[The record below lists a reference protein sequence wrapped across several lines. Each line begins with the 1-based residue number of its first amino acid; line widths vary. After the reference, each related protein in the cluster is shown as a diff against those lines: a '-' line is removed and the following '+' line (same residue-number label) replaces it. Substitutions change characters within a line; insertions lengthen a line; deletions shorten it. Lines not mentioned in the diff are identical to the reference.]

1 MQNSLSRFLSGH
13 CAYSSSSLSLL
24 FMILFSLFTQS
35 CAGRPED
42 AMSKPVSIA
51 FDVLDLQVDLE
62 YGEADH
68 QWVLPMDFETGPQ
81 GYWIRS
87 SEALKK
93 IGYRAIANSAQSNKA
108 PQSAPDWSKQDLFMV
123 TLGVQGTTG
132 HTMKIEKVETLGD
145 TLRIYAVHV
154 EPTGMVGE
162 ALTHP
167 KAMLVL
173 PKWKSAGTAELWI
186 GGKLSD
192 CQWHIVE

>member
-1 MQNSLSRFLSGH
+1 MIIRRRQSLPKIR
-13 CAYSSSSLSLL
+13 SSKLL
-24 FMILFSLFTQS
+24 LITLFSLATQS

-42 AMSKPVSIA
+42 AMNKPISIA
-51 FDVLDLQVDLE
+51 FSVLDPQVDLE
-62 YGEADH
+62 FAEAAP
-68 QWVLPMDFETGPQ
+68 QFALPMDFETGPQ
-81 GYWIRS
+81 GYWVRN
-87 SEALKK
+87 SEALQK
-93 IGYRAIANSAQSNKA
+93 IGYHAAANSTQSNKA
-108 PQSAPDWSKQDLFMV
+108 PQSAPDLSKQDLFMV

-132 HTMKIEKVETLGD
+132 HNMKIEKVETLGD
-145 TLRIYAVHV
+145 TLRIFALHI

-173 PKWKSAGTAELWI
+173 PKLKSAGTAELWI